1 MQVLHG
7 AAHPF
12 LAAAGAAGA
21 GPVSAF
27 FWLVSLG
34 ALGVFVVVFAE
45 TGLLAGFFLPG
56 DSLLFI
62 AGLYCSAGAATTVHL
77 SLGPVLLAAVAGALI
92 GAQTGFWLG
101 RRGGQA
107 LLARSRSRWLHRGTA
122 RAAELLARYG
132 HARAI
137 VLARFIPVVRTVLNP
152 LAGMLNVPA
161 RTFTGWQVIGGVGW
175 AVGITLAGYLL
186 GSTVPGIDQYL
197 LPVIAIIVIA
207 SAVPVAIEL
216 LRARRHRKAR
226 PARHARTEPADRT
239 RPPAPPRPGNAPR
252 QPTEP
257 RQPGAPRPAT
267 APGPPTAPPPSRTM
281 PGDHRHFPPGRRHAA
296 VPAYSK
302 MSSGKNA
309 EIRTLGTSTTWLTFR
324 STATLH
330 SA

>member
-21 GPVSAF
+21 GPVSAS
-27 FWLVSLG
+27 FWLASLG

-56 DSLLFI
+56 DSLLFT

-161 RTFTGWQVIGGVGW
+161 RTFTVWQVIGGVGW

-186 GSTVPGIDQYL
+186 GSSVPGIDQYL

-239 RPPAPPRPGNAPR
+239 RPAGPTPPGERTPPADR
-252 QPTEP
+252 TS
-257 RQPGAPRPAT
+257 T
-267 APGPPTAPPPSRTM
+267 ADRTP
-281 PGDHRHFPPGRRHAA
+281 PGDRTAAFPD
-296 VPAYSK
+296 
-302 MSSGKNA
+302 NA
-309 EIRTLGTSTTWLTFR
+309 RGS
-324 STATLH
+324 
-330 SA
+330 